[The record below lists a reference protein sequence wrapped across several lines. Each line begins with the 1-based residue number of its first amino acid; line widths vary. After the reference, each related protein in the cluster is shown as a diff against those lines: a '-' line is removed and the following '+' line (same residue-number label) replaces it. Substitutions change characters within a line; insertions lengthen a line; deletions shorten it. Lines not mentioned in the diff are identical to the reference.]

1 MRINE
6 LEFQDKNGNE
16 INPTKK
22 QMATFIAYLNNE
34 NEKLKH
40 ELVVKDKVITYFCNQ
55 NKELL
60 EENSNICG
68 YDYIP
73 IKNEIRIKNVL
84 EKEERDLA
92 SRELFNYLIEKGE

>member
-6 LEFQDKNGNE
+6 LEFQDKKRNE

-40 ELVVKDKVITYFCNQ
+40 ELVVKDKVITYF
-55 NKELL
+55 L
-60 EENSNICG
+60 
-68 YDYIP
+68 
-73 IKNEIRIKNVL
+73 
-84 EKEERDLA
+84 
-92 SRELFNYLIEKGE
+92 